1 MMRGIQD
8 QLGAATPSEV
18 SSAAHAAAVIAPLP
32 RVSIQ
37 AFCETPEIA
46 RLIEQAT
53 GDRRM
58 EKAHVKVQMGGG
70 LAASEAYRN
79 APTPNVIVIEGDA
92 HRERL
97 IETLDRLSEVCDADT
112 KVVVIG
118 QVNDV
123 LLYRE
128 LMRLG
133 VSDYLVPPLG
143 VVDLVRSLSEIFRAP
158 GADPVG
164 RSIAFVGAKGG
175 VGASTIAHNTSWA
188 MARQLKLDSVV
199 IDLDLAYGTAGLNF
213 NQDPPQ
219 GVAEVVFAPDRLDAA
234 LVDRLLSKC
243 TEQLSLLAA
252 PATLDRV
259 YDFHEDVFDPLLDI
273 LRSNVP
279 CAVLDVP
286 HIWTAWSKRVL
297 IGADEVV
304 IVAGPDLA
312 NLRNAKNLI
321 DLLKSA
327 RANDAPP
334 KLILNQVGVPKR
346 AEIKPAEFAKAL
358 DLEPSAIIP
367 FDPQL
372 FGNAANNGQM
382 IAETAPANKVNEI
395 FVDLAKRL
403 TGKSEAKRAKRTL
416 LDPLMARINWK
427 KAG

>member
-1 MMRGIQD
+1 MGIQD
-8 QLGAATPSEV
+8 QFSGFSGGPESLAAPTTD
-18 SSAAHAAAVIAPLP
+18 VIAPLP

-70 LAASEAYRN
+70 LAASEAYRS

-97 IETLDRLSEVCDADT
+97 LETLDRLSDVCDSDT

-164 RSIAFVGAKGG
+164 RTIAFVGAKGG
-175 VGASTIAHNTSWA
+175 VGASTIAHNAAWA
-188 MARQLKLDSVV
+188 MARQLKLDTVV
-199 IDLDLAYGTAGLNF
+199 VDLDLAYGTAGLNF

-219 GVAEVVFAPDRLDAA
+219 GIAEVVFAPDRLDAA

-286 HIWTAWSKRVL
+286 HVWTAWSKRAL
-297 IGADEVV
+297 IAADEVV
-304 IVAGPDLA
+304 LVASPDLA

-321 DLLKSA
+321 DLLKTA
-327 RANDAPP
+327 RPNDAPA
-334 KLILNQVGVPKR
+334 KLVLNQVATPKR
-346 AEIKPAEFAKAL
+346 AEIKPGEFAKAL
-358 DLEPSAIIP
+358 DVEPAAIIA

-372 FGNAANNGQM
+372 FGTAANNGQM
-382 IAETAPANKVNEI
+382 LAETSPSHKVNDT
-395 FVDLAKRL
+395 FLDLAKKL
-403 TGKSEAKRAKRTL
+403 TGKVEAKRSKRNL
-416 LDPLMARINWK
+416 LDPLIARIPWK

>member
-1 MMRGIQD
+1 MGPKD
-8 QLGAATPSEV
+8 HFAGFSTPSV
-18 SSAAHAAAVIAPLP
+18 AAAAPAAAEVIAPLP

-70 LAASEAYRN
+70 LAASEAYKT
-79 APTPNVIVIEGDA
+79 APTPNVIIIEGDV

-97 IETLDRLSEVCDADT
+97 LEALDRLSSVCDADT

-164 RSIAFVGAKGG
+164 RTIAFFGAKGG
-175 VGASTIAHNTSWA
+175 VGSSTLAHNASWA
-188 MARQLKLDSVV
+188 MARVLKLDSVIV
-199 IDLDLAYGTAGLNF
+199 DLDLGFGTAGLNF

-219 GVAEVVFAPDRLDAA
+219 GVAEIVFAPERLDATV
-234 LVDRLLSKC
+234 VDRLLSKC
-243 TEQLSLLAA
+243 AEQLSLLAA
-252 PATLDRV
+252 PATPDRV
-259 YDFHEDVFDPLLDI
+259 YDFHEDVFDPMLDI
-273 LRSNVP
+273 LRANVP

-286 HIWTAWSKRVL
+286 HVWTAWAKRAL
-297 IGADEVV
+297 ISADEVV
-304 IVAGPDLA
+304 LVASPDLA

-327 RANDAPP
+327 RPNDAAPR
-334 KLILNQVGVPKR
+334 LVLNQVGMPKR
-346 AEIKPAEFAKAL
+346 AEIKPSEFAKAL
-358 DLEPSAIIP
+358 GVEIATTIP

-372 FGNAANNGQM
+372 FATAANNGQM
-382 IAETAPANKVNEI
+382 LAETSPAHKTNEMLL
-395 FVDLAKRL
+395 DLAKKV
-403 TGKSEAKRAKRTL
+403 TGKSEAKRAKKSV
-416 LDPLMARINWK
+416 LDPLMSRISWK

>member
-1 MMRGIQD
+1 VIKQTHEQTAGYGD
-8 QLGAATPSEV
+8 APAAGAAG
-18 SSAAHAAAVIAPLP
+18 SSAVIAPLP

-53 GDRRM
+53 ADRRM

-97 IETLDRLSEVCDADT
+97 LETLDRLSEVCDAGT
-112 KVVVIG
+112 KVVVVG

-128 LMRLG
+128 LMRQG
-133 VSDYLVPPLG
+133 VSDYLVPPFG
-143 VVDLVRSLSEIFRAP
+143 VVDFVRSLSEIFRSP
-158 GADPVG
+158 GAEPVG
-164 RSIAFVGAKGG
+164 RTVAFVGAKGG
-175 VGASTIAHNTSWA
+175 VGSSTLSHNTSWA
-188 MARQLKLDSVV
+188 IARQIKLDSVV
-199 IDLDLAYGTAGLNF
+199 VDLDLAFGTAGLNF

-219 GVAEVVFAPDRLDAA
+219 GVAEVVFAPDRLDGAV
-234 LVDRLLSKC
+234 VDRLLSKC

-259 YDFHEDVFDPLLDI
+259 YDFHEDVFDPLMEI

-279 CAVLDVP
+279 CTVLDVP
-286 HIWTAWSKRVL
+286 HVWTAWSKRAL
-297 IGADEVV
+297 IAADEVV
-304 IVAGPDLA
+304 IVASPDLA

-321 DLLKSA
+321 DLLRNA
-327 RANDAPP
+327 RPNDAAPR
-334 KLILNQVGVPKR
+334 LVLNQVGVPKR
-346 AEIKPAEFAKAL
+346 AEIKPADFAKAL
-358 DLEPSAIIP
+358 DLEITAQIP
-367 FDPQL
+367 FDPAL
-372 FGNAANNGQM
+372 FGTAANNGQM
-382 IAETAPANKVNEI
+382 LAETAPSNKINEV

-403 TGKSEAKRAKRTL
+403 TGKAETRRPKRTL
-416 LDPLMARINWK
+416 LEPLMARINWK